1 MAKAIMIQGTMSN
14 AGKSLLAAGLCRIFK
29 QDGYR
34 VAPFKSQNMALN
46 SYITSEGLEMG
57 RAQVVQAQAA
67 GCEPSVDMNPIL
79 LKPSS
84 DVGSQVIVR
93 GVPIGTMPAK
103 EYFKYKKQLIPE
115 IKKAFQHLSEQYDI
129 IVIEGAGSPAEINLK
144 SDDIVNMG
152 MARMAGAPVLL
163 AGDIDR
169 GGVFAQLY
177 GTAALLTEAERK
189 RIRAFVV
196 NKFRGDK
203 EILKPGLSMLYER
216 IRIPFAGVIPY
227 MDVDVDDEDS
237 LSERLTEKHGTGPL
251 LDRSGHAAFAK
262 ISVIRLPRISNFTDF
277 NALERLPGIAL
288 SYVSRP
294 EELTGS
300 DLIILPGTKNTMGDL
315 KWLRQNGLEAVITRM
330 AGKGIPVIG
339 VCGGFQ
345 MLGTSLSDP
354 HGVEEGGT
362 MRGMELL
369 PIRTIFAEKK
379 TRTRVNGT
387 AAGFS
392 NDGVP
397 VKINGYEIHMGET
410 VYCGEDGKRSTSCAD
425 DAMRNIKITKTVVSD
440 STGCVY
446 GSYIHGLFDKGE
458 IAGHMIQTLAREKGI
473 ILEGGVWEDY
483 RIIKERQY
491 DQLADTLRE
500 YLYMEDIYGMLRE
513 AHIS

>member
-1 MAKAIMIQGTMSN
+1 
-14 AGKSLLAAGLCRIFK
+14 
-29 QDGYR
+29 
-34 VAPFKSQNMALN
+34 
-46 SYITSEGLEMG
+46 
-57 RAQVVQAQAA
+57 
-67 GCEPSVDMNPIL
+67 
-79 LKPSS
+79 
-84 DVGSQVIVR
+84 
-93 GVPIGTMPAK
+93 
-103 EYFKYKKQLIPE
+103 
-115 IKKAFQHLSEQYDI
+115 
-129 IVIEGAGSPAEINLK
+129 
-144 SDDIVNMG
+144 
-152 MARMAGAPVLL
+152 
-163 AGDIDR
+163 
-169 GGVFAQLY
+169 
-177 GTAALLTEAERK
+177 
-189 RIRAFVV
+189 
-196 NKFRGDK
+196 
-203 EILKPGLSMLYER
+203 MLYER

-354 HGVEEGGT
+354 HGVEEVGS

-410 VYCGEDGKRSTSCAD
+410 LSL
-425 DAMRNIKITKTVVSD
+425 
-440 STGCVY
+440 
-446 GSYIHGLFDKGE
+446 IH
-458 IAGHMIQTLAREKGI
+458 I
-473 ILEGGVWEDY
+473 
-483 RIIKERQY
+483 
-491 DQLADTLRE
+491 
-500 YLYMEDIYGMLRE
+500 
-513 AHIS
+513 

>member
-1 MAKAIMIQGTMSN
+1 MDAYN
-14 AGKSLLAAGLCRIFK
+14 SLASRF
-29 QDGYR
+29 D
-34 VAPFKSQNMALN
+34 
-46 SYITSEGLEMG
+46 
-57 RAQVVQAQAA
+57 
-67 GCEPSVDMNPIL
+67 
-79 LKPSS
+79 
-84 DVGSQVIVR
+84 VIV
-93 GVPIGTMPAK
+93 V
-103 EYFKYKKQLIPE
+103 
-115 IKKAFQHLSEQYDI
+115 
-129 IVIEGAGSPAEINLK
+129 EGAGSPAEINLREN
-144 SDDIVNMG
+144 DIVNMG
-152 MARMAGAPVLL
+152 LAEMLDAPVLL

-189 RIRAFVV
+189 RIRAFVI

-354 HGVEEGGT
+354 HGVEESGT

-387 AAGFS
+387 AAEFS

-410 VYCGEDGKRSTSCAD
+410 IRDGGQPFSWIQYENGENIAAMAMDSDARSGYKTDSNPNGAPTGGKEDGCISGNVFGTYVHGVFDTEEMQHAIRDFLAERKGVRPETYENGETFSMAKYKEEQYD
-425 DAMRNIKITKTVVSD
+425 KMAKIIRENLD
-440 STGCVY
+440 M
-446 GSYIHGLFDKGE
+446 D
-458 IAGHMIQTLAREKGI
+458 MIYR
-473 ILEGGVWEDY
+473 ILERKDV
-483 RIIKERQY
+483 R
-491 DQLADTLRE
+491 
-500 YLYMEDIYGMLRE
+500 
-513 AHIS
+513 